1 MPPPDQLY
9 KTSRMNRITPTDAQL
24 AATQVAP
31 EKSDIVAPRELGR
44 VNWLGLWTLYE
55 KEVRRFLKVF
65 MQTLLAP
72 VITTLLFLAIF
83 SLALGGAVRTVAGVP
98 FVEFLAPGLVM
109 MAMVQNSFQNTASSM
124 LISKVQ
130 GNIVDVLMPP
140 LSPGELTL
148 AYVAA
153 GATRGLMVGAVTMI
167 AMSFFVPV
175 QIHNPLTILY
185 FGAMAAIL
193 LSLLGLIGGIWS
205 DKFDHM
211 AAVTNFVITPAA
223 FLSGTFYSIDRLPG
237 FWNSLAH
244 ANPFFFMIDGFRSGF
259 IGRVDGNLIIGA
271 IVLLTLNIA
280 LWLVCVWMFRSGYK
294 LKS

>member
-1 MPPPDQLY
+1 
-9 KTSRMNRITPTDAQL
+9 MNRILPEDAQL
-24 AATQVAP
+24 TDGQKTAVPADGIQ
-31 EKSDIVAPRELGR
+31 PRVIGA

-83 SLALGGAVRTVAGVP
+83 SLALGGAVRQVAGVP
-98 FVEFLAPGLVM
+98 FIEFLAPGLVM
-109 MAMVQNSFQNTASSM
+109 MAMVQNSFQNTASSI

-148 AYVAA
+148 AYVGA
-153 GATRGLMVGAVTMI
+153 GATRGLLVGAVTVV
-167 AMSFFVPV
+167 AMSFFVPI
-175 QIHNPLTILY
+175 QLQAPLTILY
-185 FGAMAAIL
+185 FATMAAIL

-237 FWNSLAH
+237 IWNSVAH

-259 IGRVDGNLIIGA
+259 IGRADGHLLVGG
-271 IVLLTLNIA
+271 IVLLVLNIA
-280 LWLVCVWMFRSGYK
+280 LWLVCVRMFKVGYK